1 MFDHLFESLRLKNLI
16 LPNRICFPAHRTN
29 FAKKGCVSDR
39 LCAYYGRRAE
49 GGTGLIIIGELSI
62 HPNDRPRQAMIE
74 TYDTGVV
81 PQFRHLT
88 QTIHKAGGIVFANL
102 NHHGFQS
109 SGAITR
115 QACIA
120 PSALSDI
127 AFGHTAKAMETED
140 IETITIAFATAAK
153 LAIEGGFDGI
163 EIDMGHASLLRQ
175 FLSPLSNHRRDEY
188 GGCLDNRMR
197 LPLEVIHAIKS
208 DVGQDVPVGIR
219 LCADEM
225 FWGAITLDESLQTAA
240 RFEASKQVDMIH
252 VSVGTYYN
260 LHLQKPSMHIPD
272 GLALEAARKLKEV
285 LHIPVIGAYQI
296 DSPEKADK
304 FIGEG
309 QMDMAGMIR
318 PLICDP
324 DLPTKAKTGQAED
337 IRRCVKDDKGC
348 IGRINQ
354 SKTLGCIQNPGVGY
368 EGKAKTLPPAPEKIK
383 TVWVVGAGPA
393 GLEAARVAG
402 ARGHHVTVFE
412 KKETPG
418 GQLNL
423 QTKGSG
429 RMGLEEITRYLCHRL
444 SQLKIPIKNNTM
456 VTLEMV
462 RRQKPDAVIIAT
474 GSVPVN
480 RPVPGIYEP
489 PFVQNVRDILE
500 ARYPVGSKILFVD
513 EHGGHHATATAEFLA
528 GQGKKVDM
536 VTSELFIGIELASH
550 GDLYLTRQR
559 LLQKGVT
566 FTTDVRVDKI
576 ENGIVFARSIYSNRP
591 VEYRDYDTIV
601 LDMGDKADDSLY
613 FQLKGQV
620 ELYRIGDCVAPRGVD
635 MAIFEGRKAGEA
647 V

>member
-1 MFDHLFESLRLKNLI
+1 MYDHLFEPLRIKNLT

-29 FAKKGCVSDR
+29 FAEKGCVSDR

-49 GGTGLIIIGELSI
+49 GGTGLIIVGELSI
-62 HPNDRPRQAMIE
+62 HGSDRPWQAMIE

-81 PQFRHLT
+81 PQFRKLT
-88 QTIHKAGGIVFANL
+88 ETIHKAGGIVFANL

-120 PSALSDI
+120 PSALFDI

-140 IETITIAFATAAK
+140 IETITTAFTTAAK
-153 LAIEGGFDGI
+153 LAREGGFDGI

-175 FLSPLSNHRRDEY
+175 FLSPLSNHRQDEY
-188 GGCLDNRMR
+188 GGSLDNRMR
-197 LPLEVIHAIKS
+197 LPLEILHAVKTA
-208 DVGQDVPVGIR
+208 VGKDVPVGIR

-225 FWGAITLDESLQTAA
+225 FWGAITLEESLHMAA
-240 RFEASKQVDMIH
+240 GFEASGQVDMLH

-260 LHLQKPSMHIPD
+260 LQLQKPSMHIPE

-285 LHIPVIGAYQI
+285 LQIPVIGAYQI
-296 DSPEKADK
+296 DSPEKADNL
-304 FIGEG
+304 IGER

-324 DLPTKAKTGQAED
+324 DLPLKAKNGRTDD
-337 IRRCVKDDKGC
+337 IRLCVKDDKGC

-354 SKTLGCIQNPGVGY
+354 SKTLSCIQNPGVGY
-368 EGKAKTLPPAPEKIK
+368 EGKTKPPVPEKIK

-393 GLEAARVAG
+393 GLEAARAAG
-402 ARGHHVTVFE
+402 TRGHQVTVFE
-412 KKETPG
+412 KNEKPG

-429 RMGLEEITRYLCHRL
+429 RMGLQEITRYLCHRL

-462 RRQKPDAVIIAT
+462 RQKKPDAVIIAT

-480 RPVPGIYEP
+480 RPVPGDYKP

-500 ARYPVGSKILFVD
+500 ARYPVGNKILFVD
-513 EHGGHHATATAEFLA
+513 EHSGHHATATAEFLA
-528 GQGKKVDM
+528 GQGKKVDL
-536 VTSELFIGIELASH
+536 VTSELFIGVELASL

-576 ENGIVFARSIYSNRP
+576 ENNIVYARNIYSNRMI
-591 VEYRDYDTIV
+591 EYKDYDTVV
-601 LDMGDKADDSLY
+601 LDMGDQAEDSLY
-613 FQLKGQV
+613 FELKGHV

-635 MAIFEGRKAGEA
+635 MAIFEGRKTGEA
-647 V
+647 L